1 MSGSQDP
8 DRMALQRRIARVL
21 SAFRTVA
28 AHMASQQR
36 GEDESA
42 LHLAGRI
49 GAIGRAAL
57 ADGYGLDLESL
68 VLDELSAHAV
78 RPEQYVV
85 RGTDVHLD
93 DGAAHLMSLVIH
105 ELATNSVKFGVLTQ
119 PDARLRVLWWYT
131 GRSESPRLH
140 FEWNEEGLQL
150 ADETPR
156 QLGFGSNVIQ
166 RLIAREL
173 HGAGELQFSASGMRC
188 IIEFPTE
195 VPHAND

>member
-1 MSGSQDP
+1 MSGSQGP
-8 DRMALQRRIARVL
+8 DRTASQRRIARVL
-21 SAFRTVA
+21 SAFRTAA
-28 AHMASQQR
+28 AHMVSDQH

-68 VLDELSAHAV
+68 VLDELSAHAA

-93 DGAAHLMSLVIH
+93 GGAAHLMSLVIH

-119 PDARLRVLWWYT
+119 PGAHLRVLWWFT

-140 FEWNEEGLQL
+140 FEWHEDGVQL
-150 ADETPR
+150 ADGTPR
-156 QLGFGSNVIQ
+156 QPGFGSKVIQ

-173 HGAGELQFSASGMRC
+173 HGVGELQFSASGLRC
-188 IIEFPTE
+188 MIEFPTE
-195 VPHAND
+195 APHAND